1 MNKVKDFE
9 YKEPKDTPLEKQEE
23 KRIQKVEDS
32 VRSLWDNFKYAN
44 IRILGVPEEETVQDT
59 ENILEEIISENFP
72 HLVKYLVL
80 HVQEAYRIT
89 NKRNPKR
96 NTPSHIIFKI
106 QGQNTKRGSYKQ
118 QEKGSWLPRREHP
131 YNYQLISQQKL
142 YRPDGTGKKCSK

>member
-1 MNKVKDFE
+1 MNKVKDLE

-32 VRSLWDNFKYAN
+32 VRSLWDNFKRAN
-44 IRILGVPEEETVQDT
+44 IRILGVPEEERLQDT
-59 ENILEEIISENFP
+59 ENILEEIISGNFP

-96 NTPSHIIFKI
+96 NTPRHIIIKI
-106 QGQNTKRGSYKQ
+106 QGQNTKYSKRKAAGYLGGST
-118 QEKGSWLPRREHP
+118 HTT
-131 YNYQLISQQKL
+131 IS
-142 YRPDGTGKKCSK
+142 